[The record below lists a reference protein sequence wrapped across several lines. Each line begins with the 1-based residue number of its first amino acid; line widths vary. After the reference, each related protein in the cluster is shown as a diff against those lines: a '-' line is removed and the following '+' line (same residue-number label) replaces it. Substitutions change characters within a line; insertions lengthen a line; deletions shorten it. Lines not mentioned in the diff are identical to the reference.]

1 MKLFGKRR
9 KNGEKK
15 PKDKIKKKK
24 RKKLYKTP
32 SDVKLFYQMPVIL
45 VVSVIL
51 LLTGFIWIE
60 HNHRVYTQ
68 QVMASSMKYNEGLP
82 LWGGKSKG
90 ALTLGHTRL
99 SKDGKTLAVEIK
111 YDDTAHQQL
120 SSFGNRYKLRL
131 VDTKQNPMPNVK
143 LRYGIFGTD
152 GSGVLTVYSPT
163 GFRNQAF
170 IVMIIDNGQLVSTD
184 DLQDDTTQMTDDDL
198 DDSITAELSSGA
210 DDNPDS
216 TNDNG
221 EDSTRAKLPPLY
233 YVRLNAHNAKRNY
246 RNWKNDSDIVTDL
259 FIKKNLA
266 DLRRKM
272 DVAKQKI
279 EKAQKTLHEMNIRLE
294 ENKDDAVARDNKQ
307 NLQTTLSDLQ
317 RNYKLMNKRYQK
329 LEDSSISSDILEP
342 EQTKHHTY
350 TIDSLEN
357 MY

>member
-99 SKDGKTLAVEIK
+99 SKDGKSLAVEIK

-120 SSFGNRYKLRL
+120 SSFGNR
-131 VDTKQNPMPNVK
+131 
-143 LRYGIFGTD
+143 
-152 GSGVLTVYSPT
+152 
-163 GFRNQAF
+163 
-170 IVMIIDNGQLVSTD
+170 
-184 DLQDDTTQMTDDDL
+184 
-198 DDSITAELSSGA
+198 
-210 DDNPDS
+210 
-216 TNDNG
+216 
-221 EDSTRAKLPPLY
+221 
-233 YVRLNAHNAKRNY
+233 
-246 RNWKNDSDIVTDL
+246 
-259 FIKKNLA
+259 
-266 DLRRKM
+266 
-272 DVAKQKI
+272 
-279 EKAQKTLHEMNIRLE
+279 
-294 ENKDDAVARDNKQ
+294 
-307 NLQTTLSDLQ
+307 
-317 RNYKLMNKRYQK
+317 
-329 LEDSSISSDILEP
+329 
-342 EQTKHHTY
+342 
-350 TIDSLEN
+350 
-357 MY
+357 